1 MVRWALRLLLAAVV
15 LSLVGFVT
23 NAYAVF
29 EVLRVL
35 GGLCLAA
42 GVVMLAAWYV
52 RPPRP
57 PEK

>member
-23 NAYAVF
+23 NAYAAF
-29 EVLRVL
+29 EVLRVI
-35 GGLCLAA
+35 GGLCLGA
-42 GVVMLAAWYV
+42 GVALLVVWYL
-52 RPPRP
+52 RTPP